1 MTALTQMERTIQWLN
16 ENALAAP
23 AWAKYMI
30 CDKHNREYGYF
41 AEQKPVWDKERQ
53 DFLRS
58 RGQWQHF
65 RANNPGW
72 GIRYQI
78 HSRHVR
84 IMETGENG
92 HYDELGDEFI
102 RRYEEAEANKPTP
115 VRCPNCE
122 IIWRDEDKFDWEVEE
137 VEWSL
142 ETVNIHYNIL
152 CNGCF
157 TNRALSMKVRSPLHI
172 IDGDPKVE
180 GAV

>member
-1 MTALTQMERTIQWLN
+1 MELTQMERTIQWIN

-23 AWAKYMI
+23 EWAKYMI

-41 AEQKPVWDKERQ
+41 AEQKPTWDNARQ
-53 DFLRS
+53 DFMRS

-78 HSRHVR
+78 NSRHIR

-92 HYDELGDEFI
+92 NYDELDNEI
-102 RRYEEAEANKPTP
+102 QRRYIAEQEQQVTGDM
-115 VRCPNCE
+115 RCPYCE

-142 ETVNIHYNIL
+142 ETVNIHYNVL

-157 TNRALSMKVRSPLHI
+157 TNRALSMKVKSPLHI
-172 IDGDPKVE
+172 RNGDPMIE